1 MQADFQ
7 SMTSSLIAVAA
18 VHVPDE
24 TDIDQKAGKFH
35 EIQGAD
41 DEPKRCK
48 SSLYQPS
55 TQLYFNV
62 HLTLFVNDY
71 RR

>member
-1 MQADFQ
+1 
-7 SMTSSLIAVAA
+7 MTFYIIAVTA

-48 SSLYQPS
+48 SSLYLPI

-62 HLTLFVNDY
+62 HLTLFVNA
-71 RR
+71 RRNIF

>member
-1 MQADFQ
+1 
-7 SMTSSLIAVAA
+7 MTFYIIAVTA

-48 SSLYQPS
+48 SSLYLQI

-62 HLTLFVNDY
+62 HLTLFVNA
-71 RR
+71 RRNIF